1 MTSSPGAAFRRFL
14 RSPWTIT
21 LEILGIA
28 LAGVSTTW
36 IEQHPTPLARERL
49 AEEAPAFAAAVRAL
63 AIDHV
68 FTAPWFLALVAL
80 AAGSLSIVAWEQWKR
95 LVRDW
100 KDPGEGW
107 FRSAPYRRVVHRA
120 PTGEGRRVSIEV
132 AGRLGAIGSPLFH
145 TGLLAIAV
153 VGVARML
160 FAADAAR
167 DVWEGGV
174 LPAGPSGFETQYLG
188 PLARPLELPEPVQFV
203 ELRPGFYPS
212 GALLEFTALVRIGEP
227 PGRQATVA
235 VNEPLDLGAARLY
248 LTPAFGPAA
257 VVEIAGTASPS
268 RGVILLA
275 PGASGDDAWSG
286 RMPDGLEVRMR
297 ARHAPGPA
305 RPASQ
310 VDVRVLRGDALLAAG
325 RMQPGAVL
333 DLPGGGSLALQ
344 DVRWWVRVAASRDP
358 TAWPMFVGF
367 GLAIAGVVLLSVFV
381 RVDTMVVAEPDGD
394 RERVTVAM
402 RPQRLA
408 PLFAD
413 RFERRVEREAGRR

>member
-1 MTSSPGAAFRRFL
+1 
-14 RSPWTIT
+14 
-21 LEILGIA
+21 
-28 LAGVSTTW
+28 
-36 IEQHPTPLARERL
+36 
-49 AEEAPAFAAAVRAL
+49 
-63 AIDHV
+63 
-68 FTAPWFLALVAL
+68 
-80 AAGSLSIVAWEQWKR
+80 
-95 LVRDW
+95 
-100 KDPGEGW
+100 
-107 FRSAPYRRVVHRA
+107 
-120 PTGEGRRVSIEV
+120 
-132 AGRLGAIGSPLFH
+132 
-145 TGLLAIAV
+145 
-153 VGVARML
+153 
-160 FAADAAR
+160 
-167 DVWEGGV
+167 
-174 LPAGPSGFETQYLG
+174 
-188 PLARPLELPEPVQFV
+188 
-203 ELRPGFYPS
+203 
-212 GALLEFTALVRIGEP
+212 
-227 PGRQATVA
+227 
-235 VNEPLDLGAARLY
+235 
-248 LTPAFGPAA
+248 
-257 VVEIAGTASPS
+257 
-268 RGVILLA
+268 
-275 PGASGDDAWSG
+275 
-286 RMPDGLEVRMR
+286 MPDGLEVRMR